1 MSRRV
6 RALALLALV
15 HVFVLPVPAHALPRY
30 TARYRQNCNLCHMNP
45 TGGGLRSLYA
55 TQYLV
60 PHEMAMKRFYADSL
74 LKMNPEISESIR
86 LGADLRTLH
95 LYSKPQALIPL
106 VLAGE
111 VPGHEIEYVDR
122 PGEKN
127 FFQMEGN
134 VYLGFEPLPR
144 FAGYISRGQSASL
157 EIWGMAYILPYNGYV
172 KIGRFEPEF
181 GWKFDDHTHFTRE
194 PDPQSLQAG
203 TPFFRPPS
211 QSDQGVEIGIYPK
224 RFALNAAVLNGNPG
238 SPSFDNNN
246 DVAFAG
252 RGLMRLD
259 IGGAGLGLGG
269 SYWHNVEPGGV
280 RLAGGPLGYLNWG
293 RLTWV
298 GEVDW
303 SHLDPSGAVAARTQ
317 LLSSHELS
325 VQVAQGLD
333 LLATF
338 DYDDPNF
345 DLRTGTRARYGA
357 GFDVLPTPFVSIQ
370 AVVNVFRYDTVAG
383 GDITAAKYTGYAQ
396 SQVQVHFFF

>member
-1 MSRRV
+1 VSRRIRV
-6 RALALLALV
+6 LAFLALAHALGLA
-15 HVFVLPVPAHALPRY
+15 FPAQALPRY
-30 TARYRQNCNLCHMNP
+30 TARYRQNCNLCHLNP

-60 PHEMAMKRFYADSL
+60 PHEMSMKRFYADSL
-74 LKMNPEISESIR
+74 LKLDPQISESIR

-95 LYSKPQALIPL
+95 LYSA
-106 VLAGE
+106 E
-111 VPGHEIEYVDR
+111 DR

-144 FAGYISRGQSASL
+144 FAGYVSRGQSGSL
-157 EIWGMAYILPYNGYV
+157 EIFGLAYLLPFNGYV

-194 PDPQSLQAG
+194 PDPQSAQGG
-203 TPFFRPPS
+203 TVFFRPPG
-211 QSDQGVEIGIYPK
+211 QSDQGVEVGMFPK
-224 RFALNAAVLNGNPG
+224 RFTLNAAVVNGNPG
-238 SPSFDNNN
+238 SSSSFDNNS

-252 RGLMRLD
+252 RGLARFD
-259 IGGAGLGLGG
+259 FGSAGLGLGG
-269 SYWHNVEPGGV
+269 SYWHNVEPAGV
-280 RLAGGPLGYLNWG
+280 RQVAGPLGYLNWG

-303 SHLDPSGAVAARTQ
+303 SHLDPRAPQLARTQ
-317 LLSSHELS
+317 LLTSNEVSL
-325 VQVAQGLD
+325 QLTPGFD

-345 DLRTGTRARYGA
+345 DLQTGTRSRYGA
-357 GFDVLPTPFVSIQ
+357 GVDVLPTPFVSIQ
-370 AVVNVFRYDTVAG
+370 AVLNVFRFDTVNG
-383 GDITAAKYTGYAQ
+383 GDITESNYKDYAQ
-396 SQVQVHFFF
+396 SQFQVHFFF